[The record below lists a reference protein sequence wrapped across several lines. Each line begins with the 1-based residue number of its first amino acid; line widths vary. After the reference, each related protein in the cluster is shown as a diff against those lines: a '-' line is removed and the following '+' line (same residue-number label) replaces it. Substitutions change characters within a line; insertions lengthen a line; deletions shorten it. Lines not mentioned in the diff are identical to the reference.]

1 MIATVD
7 SRLAL
12 RQMTDT
18 MVPLVE
24 AKSISILQPTSC
36 ISWVVLKRLIHSL
49 YSGES
54 NNAVPPA
61 FLKWI
66 ASIESI
72 HLLFRCSS
80 NDDPIATVH
89 SCFTPTNN
97 Q

>member
-1 MIATVD
+1 
-7 SRLAL
+7 
-12 RQMTDT
+12 MTDT
-18 MVPLVE
+18 TVAPAE

-36 ISWVVLKRLIHSL
+36 ISWVVLKRLMHSL

-72 HLLFRCSS
+72 RLLFHRGG
-80 NDDPIATVH
+80 NDDPIATVR

-97 Q
+97 QQTDY